1 MIIGRTGLAAGLLTA
16 ALVSVAIAAV
26 MRIRALPEAHVD
38 LARVEAASRV
48 AAAIRWQ
55 GETVVETGAGPRA
68 CAEMEASAE
77 RWQGALAALRNRL
90 GLSRP
95 ITVDADALFRP
106 DDRVACDVQAR
117 RLRAK
122 LRDALALFAA
132 TDRWFDGRDRHAA
145 PVQAER
151 GSIARIE
158 PADARTWNPYAMLP
172 LELISDDGTR
182 LATHRDL
189 AGERWLTAQ
198 RSIGEIA
205 QDTLLTAGIAEVVS
219 AARFRPVRRAMLAGR
234 EVPAGARL
242 VLTLDADL
250 QRAGASWLRCFTG
263 SLADCQPG
271 NGLSPSL
278 LADPR
283 LATASAAPRAPAA
296 ALVVVDVATGRI
308 VAMAGAVS
316 ACAKAALQRDA
327 ATSPDGNSAFA
338 RAGDRCS
345 QFPDRRHGYLL
356 AEHAAL
362 WVVPP
367 GSFAKVPV
375 AAACLAAR
383 HFTPHA
389 LSELRAQLARSEDQD
404 AFRRLGLTCAPAFQR
419 AWSGIAEAR
428 SITADG
434 VPWKAVRA
442 TPASFGTAN
451 LLTPADYEAAARRWR
466 ASPRA
471 EREMGPEL
479 TARYLR
485 SAAVASLAIGG
496 GGMGMNALSIA
507 GAMRDLALRAGGES
521 AAFAMH
527 LIRDAD
533 AALEERSLL
542 HFDAPSAKATL
553 AALGA
558 VTSSAEGGTAHGA
571 CARVLGQCPAT
582 GLPDLAGKTGTAD
595 FTVGDHS
602 LRVKDATTRM
612 PAKVFGAVFEAGGRR
627 YAAAAMVL
635 RGRGLDGRLE
645 LHGNAA
651 AELVLLARQ
660 RLRDRVTVGRPESE
674 QAAQRSHHDRGP

>member
-1 MIIGRTGLAAGLLTA
+1 MIIGRTALAAGLLA
-16 ALVSVAIAAV
+16 ATLASVAIAA
-26 MRIRALPEAHVD
+26 MWRIQALPEAHVD
-38 LARVEAASRV
+38 LARVEVATRV
-48 AAAIRWQ
+48 AAAVRWH
-55 GETVVETGAGPRA
+55 GEADADGGDGPHA
-68 CAEMEASAE
+68 CAQMKATAE
-77 RWQGALAALRNRL
+77 RWQSALTALRKRL

-95 ITVDADALFRP
+95 ITVDADALHGP
-106 DDRVACDVQAR
+106 SDRVDCGVRAR

-122 LRDALALFAA
+122 LHDALALFAA
-132 TDRWFDGRDRHAA
+132 TDRWLDGRDGRAA
-145 PVQAER
+145 PGKAER
-151 GSIARIE
+151 GSVARIE

-189 AGERWLTAQ
+189 AGERWLPAQ
-198 RSIGEIA
+198 RSISEIA
-205 QDTLLTAGIAEVVS
+205 QDPLLAAGIAEVVS
-219 AARFRPVRRAMLAGR
+219 LARFRPVRLAMLTGR

-250 QRAGASWLRCFTG
+250 QRASASWLRCFTG

-271 NGLSPSL
+271 NGLPPSL

-283 LATASAAPRAPAA
+283 LATAAAAPRAPAA

-308 VAMAGAVS
+308 VAMAGAVG
-316 ACAKAALQRDA
+316 ACARAALQRDA
-327 ATSPDGNSAFA
+327 ETSPDGHTAFV
-338 RAGDRCS
+338 RAGDRCA

-356 AEHAAL
+356 GEHAAF

-383 HFTPHA
+383 HFTPQA
-389 LSELRAQLARSEDQD
+389 RAELRAQLAKSEDNE
-404 AFRRLGLTCAPAFQR
+404 AFRRLGLACAPAFQR

-428 SITADG
+428 SIAAAG

-442 TPASFGTAN
+442 TPGTFDSAN
-451 LLTPADYEAAARRWR
+451 LLDPADYEAAARRLR

-496 GGMGMNALSIA
+496 GGMGMNTLSIA
-507 GAMRDLALRAGGES
+507 GAMRDLALRADGDSTASE
-521 AAFAMH
+521 MH

-533 AALEERSLL
+533 DAVDDRSLL

-571 CARVLGQCPAT
+571 CTRVLGQCPAM

-595 FTVGDHS
+595 FTVSDHS
-602 LRVKDATTRM
+602 LRVKDGTTRM
-612 PAKVFGAVFEAGGRR
+612 PAKVFGAVFEAAGRR

-635 RGRGLDGRLE
+635 RGRDLDGRLE

-674 QAAQRSHHDRGP
+674 QAGQRSHHDRGP